1 MGTYPSSM
9 APSELAEID
18 RPHDPDPLAFD
29 WLERKALRFGL
40 PADSPELAAFDELAL
55 QTAQALVG
63 GDRVQVRVGLIAKA
77 LATAR
82 ARLLVLE
89 THLDQ
94 RYAAGN
100 ERGIRQSL
108 RMVEAARRHFV
119 ALLAE
124 HRHACEEGRRTPVKV
139 SVARAD
145 AVNVMAVTAE
155 AR

>member
-1 MGTYPSSM
+1 M
-9 APSELAEID
+9 APSELAEIN
-18 RPHDPDPLAFD
+18 RPLTAAPLAFD
-29 WLERKALRFGL
+29 WLERKALRLGL
-40 PADSPELAAFDELAL
+40 PADSPALADFDQLAL

-63 GDRVQVRVGLIAKA
+63 ADRAHSRLELTAKA
-77 LATAR
+77 LAAAR

-108 RMVEAARRHFV
+108 KMVEAARRHFV

-139 SVARAD
+139 SVGQAN
-145 AVNVMAVTAE
+145 AVNVMAVAGTP
-155 AR
+155 

>member
-1 MGTYPSSM
+1 M
-9 APSELAEID
+9 PSELQREAPQLLLD
-18 RPHDPDPLAFD
+18 SPLPSSIEFD
-29 WLERKALRFGL
+29 WLERKALRLGL
-40 PADSPELAAFDELAL
+40 PADNPAYADFDQLAL

-63 GDRVQVRVGLIAKA
+63 ADRVHARLELTAKA
-77 LATAR
+77 LAAAR

-108 RMVEAARRHFV
+108 KMVEAARRHFV

-124 HRHACEEGRRTPVKV
+124 HRHTCEEGRRTPVRV
-139 SVARAD
+139 SVGQAN
-145 AVNVMAVTAE
+145 AVNVMAVAGTP
-155 AR
+155 